1 MSATKRLW
9 KPRSFFFCLELFCAL
24 RICFLGALRK
34 TCCATKLLW
43 KPFFFLGK
51 KESDVLAKR
60 LWKLRRRMIFSYSM
74 ILEPGCKCTRVNVL
88 EEIQYIISTMYWSKS
103 SRALMFFC
111 FEEQDRAKREGWE
124 WHRRM
129 MLQATKP

>member
-1 MSATKRLW
+1 MLCYQAAV
-9 KPRSFFFCLELFCAL
+9 EAQ
-24 RICFLGALRK
+24 
-34 TCCATKLLW
+34 
-43 KPFFFLGK
+43 FFLGK